1 MNYFKKI
8 KLAWIFVILLS
19 IINITIFT
27 GWAMHHHALNKNAC
41 KNNTDAKESCLMRSR
56 LELNTYQD
64 KKYDSI
70 KVLFREKALPIVD
83 SVKNTRNILMDLLS
97 NDNINI
103 NKADSLINEVNIL
116 NGHIFNQSV
125 EQYIALKKI
134 LNPAQKDKL
143 CGIYC
148 DIFGCGQQKKCKN
161 QNSCCKQGGD
171 SCCSKKNKMP

>member
-19 IINITIFT
+19 VINITIFT
-27 GWAMHHHALNKNAC
+27 GWAIHHNSLNKNSC
-41 KNNTDAKESCLMRSR
+41 KNNPDVKESCLMRSR
-56 LELNTYQD
+56 LELNAEQD

-70 KVLFREKALPIVD
+70 KELFRKKALPIVD

-97 NDNINI
+97 NNNIKI
-103 NKADSLINEVNIL
+103 LKADSLINEVNLL
-116 NGHIFNQSV
+116 NGHLFKQSV

-134 LNPAQKDKL
+134 LNPTQKDKL

-148 DIFGCGQQKKCKN
+148 DILGCGQQKNCNSPNSPCKIN
-161 QNSCCKQGGD
+161 HSSCSQKH
-171 SCCSKKNKMP
+171 